1 MVPDAATN
9 VVCGFLGC
17 DLRPFNP
24 LIATLPRLLHL
35 PAGDGGNWIAPVLEQ
50 AVNASQNKRPGSEAL
65 LERLSEMMFV
75 DAVSRYVDT
84 LPESSSGWLA
94 GLRDRHVGRAL
105 ALLHAEP
112 SRDWTIEE
120 LAGRGRVVALG
131 ILRAVPGTHRSATDA
146 VPYAM
151 ADATRGEVAARGS
164 GASGI
169 DRARGRLRF
178 RGGLLTGVQTNH
190 REAARRMASGV
201 RVSNRHREQPP
212 GCPRDS
218 SRDSSV

>member
-1 MVPDAATN
+1 VFATRNDPKPIPIVFHGAEELSIDEVAHDALTN

-24 LIATLPRLLHL
+24 LIAALTRLLHL
-35 PAGDGGNWIAPVLEQ
+35 PAGDDGNWIAPVLQQ

-65 LERLSEMMFV
+65 LERLSETIFV

-84 LPESSSGWLA
+84 LPEHSSGWLA

-120 LAGRGRVVALG
+120 LASEVSLSRSALCERFVQLIG
-131 ILRAVPGTHRSATDA
+131 QPPMQYRKSARRSCWRRRFPRSYGSILRAS
-146 VPYAM
+146 
-151 ADATRGEVAARGS
+151 
-164 GASGI
+164 
-169 DRARGRLRF
+169 
-178 RGGLLTGVQTNH
+178 
-190 REAARRMASGV
+190 
-201 RVSNRHREQPP
+201 
-212 GCPRDS
+212 
-218 SRDSSV
+218 